1 MIRLFHALLML
12 SLLALPAAAEIEL
25 SFYTGYQTAPHSDVS
40 GSDPGG
46 VGDFDFNAE
55 WKGKSFDMPPY
66 YGIRATWWRT
76 DRFGLGVE
84 FNHAKV
90 YASDDTLADNGF
102 DRLELTDGHN
112 LVTVNAFYRWPQP
125 DRRWTPYVGGGLGVA
140 IPHVDV
146 TTVGGKTFE
155 YQLTGAAVVWMAGI
169 SYELNDTWSVFG
181 EYKGSYSQND
191 IDLDN
196 GGSMD
201 TDIITNALNI
211 GISYR
216 F

>member
-1 MIRLFHALLML
+1 ML
-12 SLLALPAAAEIEL
+12 PLLALPAAAQIEL
-25 SFYTGYQTAPHSDVS
+25 SVYTGYQTAPHSDVS

-55 WKGKSFDMPPY
+55 WKGKSFDIPPY

-76 DRFGLGVE
+76 ERFGLGLE

-112 LVTVNAFYRWPQP
+112 LVTLNAFYRWPQP

-140 IPHVDV
+140 IPHADV
-146 TTVGGKTFE
+146 MTAGGKTFE
-155 YQLTGAAVVWMAGI
+155 YQLTGAAVVWIAGL
-169 SYELNDTWSVFG
+169 SYELNEEWAIFG

-201 TDIITNALNI
+201 ANIVTNALNI

>member
-1 MIRLFHALLML
+1 MTRLCHALLML
-12 SLLALPAAAEIEL
+12 PLLALPAAAEIEL

-40 GSDPGG
+40 GNDPGG
-46 VGDFDFNAE
+46 VGDFDFNAA
-55 WKGKSFDMPPY
+55 WKGKSFEMPPY
-66 YGIRATWWRT
+66 YGLRATWWRT
-76 DRFGLGVE
+76 ERFGLGVE

-146 TTVGGKTFE
+146 MTVGGKTFE